1 MWEEGGETGGKDK
14 INFIIFM
21 NSSTNRR
28 HFLRGTGALIAAIR
42 ADGRLENFV
51 KERYGNWD
59 TGIGK
64 DIEGGQA
71 SFDSLDTYMLDK
83 GDVTPN
89 ASGRQEFLENLIN
102 EFI

>member
-1 MWEEGGETGGKDK
+1 MDTFARGLK
-14 INFIIFM
+14 I
-21 NSSTNRR
+21 
-28 HFLRGTGALIAAIR
+28 AAAIR
-42 ADGRLENFV
+42 ADGCLENSV
-51 KERYGNWD
+51 KDRYGSWD

-71 SFDSLDTYMLDK
+71 SFESLDTYMLDK